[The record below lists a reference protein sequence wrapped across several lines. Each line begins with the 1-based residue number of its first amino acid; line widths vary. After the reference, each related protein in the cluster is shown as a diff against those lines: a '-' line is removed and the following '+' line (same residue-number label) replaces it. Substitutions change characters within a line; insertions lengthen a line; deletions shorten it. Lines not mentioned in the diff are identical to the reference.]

1 MQRECECEE
10 RPSLARLHSV
20 HFFASTT
27 TSTTTTISLHILKN
41 LSSCWRCPRSGLA
54 GMAEKCFRPEAK
66 RTIELRWP
74 PKWMM
79 AMRTKMMMMMT
90 IISLLSKLHSSEKE
104 REARKETAQDG
115 ISRGHVV
122 DYALIGGESDS
133 RERWPCRAGIHKMR
147 WNCPTHRCGSSFCFV
162 CFPPC

>member
-1 MQRECECEE
+1 
-10 RPSLARLHSV
+10 
-20 HFFASTT
+20 
-27 TSTTTTISLHILKN
+27 
-41 LSSCWRCPRSGLA
+41 
-54 GMAEKCFRPEAK
+54 MAEKCFRPEAK

-122 DYALIGGESDS
+122 DYALIGKESDS
-133 RERWPCRAGIHKMR
+133 SREVAVKGRDTQNEMKLSH
-147 WNCPTHRCGSSFCFV
+147 
-162 CFPPC
+162 PPVW